1 MWRFESTCRRWVKVL
16 LQLEACLGRVKVRR
30 SQIVVAIQDTFR
42 TDMEKR
48 ANRTNS
54 TKRIA
59 RLIIVLA
66 MCAMA
71 IAYGSAFI
79 PTGAPV
85 WAPWLLALG
94 IPSALGGIMV
104 LGAARERGGVGRL
117 AIPFA
122 FVIVTLAVGFCLAL
136 ALPANEGPDSKLWLG
151 LPLRAAIVIYG
162 IGLLPIV
169 VLPVAYALT
178 FETQTLNSEDV
189 ERVKE
194 LGRFRANAMDTG
206 SKASQDDS

>member
-1 MWRFESTCRRWVKVL
+1 MVISNVGAKSN
-16 LQLEACLGRVKVRR
+16 A
-30 SQIVVAIQDTFR
+30 
-42 TDMEKR
+42 
-48 ANRTNS
+48 

-59 RLIIVLA
+59 RLVITLA
-66 MCAMA
+66 MCAIA
-71 IAYGSAFI
+71 IAYGSAFM
-79 PTGAPV
+79 PNGAPV

-122 FVIVTLAVGFCLAL
+122 FVIVTLTVGFCLAL
-136 ALPANEGPDSKLWLG
+136 GLPANEGPESTLYLG
-151 LPLRAAIVIYG
+151 LPLRAAIVVYG

-178 FETQTLNSEDV
+178 FETQTLNAEDV

-194 LGRFRANAMDTG
+194 LGRLRADAANAEIKEAERLAER
-206 SKASQDDS
+206 SA

>member
-1 MWRFESTCRRWVKVL
+1 MNKWGSI
-16 LQLEACLGRVKVRR
+16 G
-30 SQIVVAIQDTFR
+30 S
-42 TDMEKR
+42 
-48 ANRTNS
+48 NS

-59 RLIIVLA
+59 RLVVTVA
-66 MCAMA
+66 TCAIA
-71 IAYGSAFI
+71 IAYGSAFM
-79 PTGAPV
+79 PKGAPV
-85 WAPWLLALG
+85 WAAWLLALG

-122 FVIVTLAVGFCLAL
+122 LVIVTLTVGFCLAL
-136 ALPANEGPDSKLWLG
+136 GLPANEGPGSSLFLG

-162 IGLLPIV
+162 IGLMPIV

-178 FETQTLNSEDV
+178 FETQTLNAEDV

-194 LGRFRANAMDTG
+194 LRRLRNEAANAE
-206 SKASQDDS
+206 SKTTENSVKRPG

>member
-1 MWRFESTCRRWVKVL
+1 MLFCPGVSSTAKTESN
-16 LQLEACLGRVKVRR
+16 A
-30 SQIVVAIQDTFR
+30 
-42 TDMEKR
+42 
-48 ANRTNS
+48 

-59 RLIIVLA
+59 RLVITLA
-66 MCAMA
+66 TCVIA
-71 IAYGSAFI
+71 IAYGSAFM
-79 PTGAPV
+79 PMGTPV

-94 IPSALGGIMV
+94 IPSALGGVMV

-122 FVIVTLAVGFCLAL
+122 FVIMTLILGFCLAL
-136 ALPANEGPDSKLWLG
+136 GLPANEGPGSTLLLG

-162 IGLLPIV
+162 IGVMPII

-194 LGRFRANAMDTG
+194 LARLRADATNVESDAGRTL
-206 SKASQDDS
+206 Q